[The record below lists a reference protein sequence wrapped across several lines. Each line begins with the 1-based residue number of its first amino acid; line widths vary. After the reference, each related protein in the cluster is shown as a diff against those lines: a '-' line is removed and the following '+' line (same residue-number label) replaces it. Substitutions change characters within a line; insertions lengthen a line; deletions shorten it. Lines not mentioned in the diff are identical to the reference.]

1 MEPAEIRTRLGQV
14 AEDLSWLEQHAAAK
28 PDGTR
33 HRSPLRL
40 AAALVRNLV
49 APFVE
54 DQPPLPLHIAVVGG
68 AGAGKS
74 TVANLLIGELVAESN
89 PQAGFTRHPIAFCK
103 NDVAWPATVGFFG
116 PLRRLE
122 RPESARL
129 DEDVYQVRRLSADK
143 PENELLQKF
152 VVWDCPDMTTWAASH
167 YVPRLLEVAG
177 LADVLVYVAS
187 DERYNDEVPT
197 EFLKLFLEAG
207 KTVVV
212 VLVKMREADAPAFLD
227 HFRKEVGSKMP
238 GPPLSALPIPQLNA
252 DELADPIHK
261 AARFR
266 IPIINQI
273 SVLAGD
279 PTGMRRIGVHNA
291 WIHLTRRQDRLL
303 AVAREDL
310 IALDAWRRLVQEGQV
325 EFENRYRK
333 EYLTSERFRRFDETL
348 VRLLELLE
356 LPKIGQV
363 VSKGLN
369 LLRMPYTL
377 VKGWIKKD
385 PPAAPAGVLAEKPV
399 MEAAYRGWI
408 DNLRK
413 EAAARKTQHPLW
425 QHIHDGFQGTLG
437 RDSTQRFDDATKVF
451 HDSLTAEVERT
462 ARALLEDLEQSPA
475 ALNSLR
481 GAKFVLDV
489 GAITGGVLLGGFTPL
504 SALLVPLGASI
515 SQYLVDLLGENYV
528 TMRREET
535 RSRQQALL
543 SQKLSIPLAEWLVG
557 WPTSGGSVFERLYVI
572 LRRLPANL
580 AVLDPVVMAKLS

>member
-1 MEPAEIRTRLGQV
+1 MDPAEIRTRTSQL
-14 AEDLSWLEQHAAAK
+14 AEDLGWLEEHAAAK
-28 PDGTR
+28 PGGVR
-33 HRSPLRL
+33 HRSALRL
-40 AAALVRNLV
+40 AAALVRNV
-49 APFVE
+49 VTPFLE
-54 DQPPLPLHIAVVGG
+54 SLPPLPLHVAVVGG

-74 TVANLLIGELVAESN
+74 TVANLLIGEIVAESN
-89 PQAGFTRHPIAFCK
+89 PQAGFTRHPIAFGK
-103 NDVAWPATVGFFG
+103 SDVTWPATLGFLG
-116 PLRRLE
+116 PLRRLD

-129 DEDVYQVRRLSADK
+129 DEDVYQVRRLSGDK
-143 PENELLQKF
+143 PENELLSKF

-167 YVPRLLEVAG
+167 YVPRLLEVAA

-212 VLVKMREADAPAFLD
+212 VLVKMREADAPAFLA
-227 HFRKEVGSKMP
+227 HFRKEVGAKMP
-238 GPPLSALPIPQLNA
+238 GPPLSALPIPQLSA
-252 DELADPIHK
+252 EELADPIHR

-266 IPIINQI
+266 IPLINQVG
-273 SVLAGD
+273 VLAGD
-279 PTGMRRIGVHNA
+279 PAATRRIGVHNA
-291 WIHLTRRQDRLL
+291 WLHLTRRQDRLL

-310 IALDAWRRLVQEGQV
+310 AALDTWRRVVQEGQV

-377 VKGWIKKD
+377 VKGWVRKE
-385 PPAAPAGVLAEKPV
+385 PSASPAGVLAERPV
-399 MEAAYRGWI
+399 LEAAYRGWI

-413 EAAARKTQHPLW
+413 ESASRKTQHPLW
-425 QHIHDGFQGTLG
+425 NHLHEGFKNGLG
-437 RDSTQRFDDATKVF
+437 RDSGQKFEEHAQAF
-451 HDSLTAEVERT
+451 HTSLTAEVERT
-462 ARALLEDLEQSPA
+462 ARALLEDLEKNPL
-475 ALNSLR
+475 ALNTLR
-481 GAKFVLDV
+481 GAKFALDV
-489 GAITGGVLLGGFTPL
+489 GAITGGIFLGGLTPL
-504 SALLVPLGASI
+504 SALFVPLAASV

-528 TMRREET
+528 TLRREET
-535 RSRQQALL
+535 RSRQQALF
-543 SQKLSIPLAEWLVG
+543 SQQLSIPLAEWLVA
-557 WPTSGGSVFERLYVI
+557 WPTTGGSVYERLYVI

-580 AVLDPVVMAKLS
+580 ALLDPVMMSRLT